1 MTLRAIA
8 KQLKVSKD
16 TVAKDLEAMAEGWRE
31 KQYKNIDGIL
41 KRVQDTYD
49 HLRDRA
55 IRMEDE
61 EPRGSAEILLK
72 VLIGERQLYGLDAP
86 SKSKVETKTIEV
98 TQAQNADEAMAMRD
112 ALVRMRET
120 ANPN

>member
-1 MTLRAIA
+1 MTEQPRQGRPDRKKTIRRQRIEERRAKVSEMRMEGMTLRAIA

-55 IRMEDE
+55 IRME
-61 EPRGSAEILLK
+61 
-72 VLIGERQLYGLDAP
+72 
-86 SKSKVETKTIEV
+86 
-98 TQAQNADEAMAMRD
+98 
-112 ALVRMRET
+112 
-120 ANPN
+120 